1 MPAELENAGATGDD
15 PRLSPI
21 DVDRLTGTVQA
32 DEAPES
38 ATPIYMGQTQI
49 GGAPPPDASAAPPRP
64 IGLTIIAILNFIG
77 ALLYFTS
84 FVFSLFDDVA
94 DGPALYIVPVQAA
107 LQVLIGVWL
116 LQLNRWGRI
125 LALVLYSLTVIV
137 DVSSAFSGDIQP
149 GTFVNLVVAAI
160 VIWYLLRP
168 QVAEAFH

>member
-15 PRLSPI
+15 PRLPPI
-21 DVDRLTGTVQA
+21 DIDGLTGTVQA
-32 DEAPES
+32 DETPEP

-49 GGAPPPDASAAPPRP
+49 GGPRQPDATTAPPRP
-64 IGLTIIAILNFIG
+64 IGLTIIAVLNFIG
-77 ALLYFTS
+77 AILYLAS
-84 FVFSLFDDVA
+84 FFFSLFDDVA

-125 LALVLYSLTVIV
+125 LALVLYSLTVLA
-137 DVSSAFSGDIQP
+137 DVSSAFSGDILP

-168 QVAEAFH
+168 QVAEAFQ